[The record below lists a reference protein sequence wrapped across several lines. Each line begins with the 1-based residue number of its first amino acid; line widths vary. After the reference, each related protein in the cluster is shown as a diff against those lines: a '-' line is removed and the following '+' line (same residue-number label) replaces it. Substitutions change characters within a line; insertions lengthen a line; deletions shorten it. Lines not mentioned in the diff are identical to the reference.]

1 MPMQINVLLDNGV
14 FKYSVGTTLP
24 TYSSFTFVHHFNIND
39 QITWGYWQ
47 SNQRVQVTFDQD
59 ICPFADTNDNPWP
72 DKTATFPGQASKLH
86 SRFDMNQKYRR
97 IKYSVTLLDAPGS
110 PKPKDDPEV
119 IIVNG

>member
-1 MPMQINVLLDNGV
+1 MPMQINGLLDNGV

-24 TYSSFTFVHHFNIND
+24 TYSSSTFVHHFNIND
-39 QITWGYWQ
+39 QITWVTG
-47 SNQRVQVTFDQD
+47 RVTSG
-59 ICPFADTNDNPWP
+59 C
-72 DKTATFPGQASKLH
+72 KLPSTRISVPLRTRMTILGRARPQH
-86 SRFDMNQKYRR
+86 SRAKPPSSTHVFDMNQKYRR